1 MYMIKT
7 FTAALLFVAAAGPV
21 GAAGPPPPYVPGEQK
36 ELFYGHLFEPQGRGP
51 ALPSKAS
58 QNYDVRK
65 YTITMAINDQAST
78 VDAKTT
84 TRVRS
89 KEASLTKFS
98 FDFTTGL
105 KVTRVARAGKALAFT
120 HENDLLT
127 ITLDQPM
134 AQGEDF
140 DVDVEYNGTPGEGF
154 FFTTGGVFTSTE
166 MSYSRNW
173 FPCNDRP
180 ADKAEDGVE
189 LYITVRDDWVV
200 ASNGLL
206 AWSAPAGEDATLF
219 HWVSQY
225 PIATYLVA
233 IACADYY
240 RGFNQTWRG
249 MPVNYFVYRDQ
260 ASAAPIFFE
269 HQPDMLDC
277 FAAKF
282 GDYPFKAEKY
292 GVAAVDM
299 TNFGGME
306 NQTCTYIRASYIG
319 AHHNGDHLLAHELAH
334 SWWGDMVTC
343 GTWKDLWLNE
353 GQATYCDAL
362 YTEYR
367 YGGATFQNQMR
378 SYADSYFHEDEEHR
392 FPIYA
397 PTYPWSATVYQKG
410 AWVLHMLRHL
420 MGDEDF
426 YRAWNNYGA
435 AHKYGTAVTNDL
447 QYEFERVYG
456 ADLDWYFDQWVY
468 KAGYPQFKYS
478 WVTSNGGKT
487 VKVTLEQVQEVTP
500 LTPLFKCPVDL
511 TFASQS
517 DGEYIK
523 TVWVS
528 GRKHTFEFTFP
539 EEIYWVY
546 FDKDVWLLQ
555 KNKVNIGIV
564 LDYFRARRAE
574 KGVALSWATSAEKDF
589 AGFNLLRESVAA
601 AHDDG
606 SKTKINGKLIT
617 GRSPYRYVDENVSPG
632 ETYKYW
638 LEAADLNGARETFGP
653 AEVGPA
659 VKPAAFAL
667 YQNAPNPTRGATTFA
682 FSLPTAGPASLAI
695 YDLAGREVWRHE
707 GTFAA
712 GANELDADFELAPGV
727 YVYRLDAAGNRA
739 AKRMV
744 LVR

>member
-1 MYMIKT
+1 MSALKIVAIALA
-7 FTAALLFVAAAGPV
+7 FTAAAAAVAA
-21 GAAGPPPPYVPGEQK
+21 PPPPYLPGAQE

-51 ALPSKAS
+51 LLPSDAS

-65 YTITMAINDQAST
+65 YTITMTIDDHALT

-89 KEASLTKFS
+89 KEASLKTFS
-98 FDFTTGL
+98 FDFTTLL

-120 HENDLLT
+120 HKNDLLT
-127 ITLDQPM
+127 ITLDTPVNN
-134 AQGEDF
+134 GEDF
-140 DVDVEYNGTPGEGF
+140 DVDVEYNGKPGQGF

-180 ADKAEDGVE
+180 SDKADDGVE
-189 LYITVRDDWVV
+189 LYITVRDDWYV

-206 AWSAPAGEDATLF
+206 AWSGPAGKDAKLF
-219 HWVSQY
+219 HWVERYS
-225 PIATYLVA
+225 IATYLVA

-240 RGFNQTWRG
+240 TGFNQTWQG
-249 MPVNYFVYRDQ
+249 MPVNYFVYKNQ
-260 ASAAPIFFE
+260 ANAAPIFFE
-269 HQPDMLDC
+269 HQLDMLDC

-282 GDYPFKAEKY
+282 GDYPFKTEKY

-306 NQTCTYIRASYIG
+306 NQTCTFIRASYIG

-353 GQATYCDAL
+353 GQATYSDAL

-367 YGGATFQNQMR
+367 YGGAAFRDHMT
-378 SYADSYFHEDEEHR
+378 SYAKSYFREDESYR

-435 AHKYGTAVTNDL
+435 AHKYATAVTNDL
-447 QYEFERVYG
+447 QYEFEKVYG

-468 KAGYPQFKYS
+468 KAGYPEFKYS
-478 WVTSNGGKT
+478 WVKSGGGKT
-487 VKVTLEQVQEVTP
+487 VKVTVEQVQKVTP

-511 TFASQS
+511 TFATRS
-517 DGEYIK
+517 DAEYEK
-523 TVWVS
+523 TVWVD
-528 GRKHTFEFTFP
+528 GRKHTFEFAFP
-539 EEIYWVY
+539 EEVYWVY

-555 KNKVNIGIV
+555 KNTVNIGIV
-564 LDYFRARRAE
+564 LDYFRARSADD
-574 KGVALSWATSAEKDF
+574 GVVISWATSAEKNF
-589 AGFNLLRESVAA
+589 AGFNLYRKNQAPSAEEGRKA
-601 AHDDG
+601 
-606 SKTKINGKLIT
+606 KINDKLIK
-617 GRSPYRYVDENVSPG
+617 GRSPYRFVDEDVVAG
-632 ETYKYW
+632 ERYKYW
-638 LEAADLNGARETFGP
+638 LEAVDLSGARETFGP
-653 AEVGPA
+653 AEVQLRT
-659 VKPAAFAL
+659 KPAAFAL
-667 YQNAPNPTRGATTFA
+667 YQNAPNPTRGQTTFA
-682 FSLPTAGPASLAI
+682 FSLPAPGPAQLKI
-695 YDLAGREVWRHE
+695 YDLAGREVWRYE
-707 GTFAA
+707 GDF
-712 GANELDADFELAPGV
+712 GEGKNELAATLELAPGV
-727 YVYRLDAAGNRA
+727 YVYRLRAGGDAS
-739 AKRMV
+739 AKKMV
-744 LVR
+744 IIK